1 MLWDREAYNPWN
13 RLQLQR
19 DAYTCDP
26 SATYY
31 TRPFAE
37 AWPSLFERERLLPF
51 VAVVVVILPYLPAS
65 VRLAVHWELNS
76 KSCTQALRSKRQ
88 PKIMLNEKHPQRH
101 KNKCR
106 FESVAGLT
114 ESKRARHP
122 STWAPRRHARLKI
135 RMPCQPMAGENQSL
149 LIIIAPLPLEY
160 NVCYTEYKPCHA
172 EYYACC
178 TRWQPKSLNSPVVS
192 RYQGGTG

>member
-19 DAYTCDP
+19 DAYTWDP

-31 TRPFAE
+31 TRPFAK

-76 KSCTQALRSKRQ
+76 KSPCTKALRSKRQ
-88 PKIMLNEKHPQRH
+88 RKIMLNENTHNVIKKSAVSTPLPASPAEAASGRDDFDSQ
-101 KNKCR
+101 CQC
-106 FESVAGLT
+106 T
-114 ESKRARHP
+114 EAVPHKRAAIVLLKAKQNGVAKKIWHLARP
-122 STWAPRRHARLKI
+122 SLAVLAWPETSGRK
-135 RMPCQPMAGENQSL
+135 
-149 LIIIAPLPLEY
+149 LIHFISTVLTKQRKE
-160 NVCYTEYKPCHA
+160 
-172 EYYACC
+172 
-178 TRWQPKSLNSPVVS
+178 
-192 RYQGGTG
+192 